1 MKLLWIGLGLS
12 QEEKEEVLRNTG
24 KLAFGYVSHS
34 SLVEG
39 LDIQGVDMDSINSYE
54 DGILDWTRVPRLAW
68 SRNGHSEDVT
78 VSYRKIL
85 YLSILERTYTLS
97 KEARRWAIAHREQ
110 EDVRVLVYSMHSP
123 FMHAALEVK
132 RIIPGAKVY
141 LITPD
146 LPQYMDLAM
155 SRVKKILKWIDW
167 QQIKLLNR
175 KIDGFILYS
184 KHMADFLGLEDDRW
198 MLMEGSFDPS
208 ALKQQLPKQ
217 PKDTFAVM
225 YSGVLDRR
233 YGIPELLEAMK
244 LLPENVELWFT
255 GGGNA
260 AEDIEAAA
268 QADHRIKL
276 FGFLP
281 SRDELL
287 EKQHE
292 ADCLIST
299 RSPQEPGSAYCFPS
313 KLFEY
318 LISGNP
324 VISTKILGIPEEY
337 FDFLIPLESI
347 DPEEIARCIR
357 RVADMSPEV
366 REKMGKEGRNFVL
379 ERKSNTAQCARILEF
394 IK

>member
-12 QEEKEEVLRNTG
+12 QEEKEAVLRNTG

-39 LDIQGVDMDSINSYE
+39 LDLHGVDMDSINSYE
-54 DGILDWTRVPRLAW
+54 DGILDWKRVPRLTW

-97 KEARRWAIAHREQ
+97 KEARRWAIAHRDQ

-132 RIIPGAKVY
+132 RIIPGAKIY

-167 QQIKLLNR
+167 QQIKLMNR

-184 KHMADFLGLEDDRW
+184 RHMADFLGLEDGRW

-208 ALKQQLPKQ
+208 SLKQQQSKH

-260 AEDIEAAA
+260 AEDIAAAA
-268 QADHRIKL
+268 QADSRIKL

-299 RSPQEPGSAYCFPS
+299 RRPQEPASAYCFPS

-318 LISGNP
+318 MISGNP
-324 VISTKILGIPEEY
+324 VISTRILGIPEEY
-337 FDFLIPLESI
+337 FDHLIPLDSI
-347 DPEEIARCIR
+347 APEEIARCIR
-357 RVADMSPEV
+357 RVADMPSEV
-366 REKMGKEGRNFVL
+366 REKIGKEGRAFVL
-379 ERKSNTAQCARILEF
+379 EKKSNTAQCARILEF